1 MTTGTSVRTAVP
13 KASLPMMM
21 NTVQKATR
29 WSAALILA
37 CLLQGCGATLDN
49 SRGRYERILEREVVS
64 KRPKGE
70 KPVAS
75 FEVTDHRLMLKIA
88 YNRTCEQQVREDYEV
103 SEQVEHTA
111 PPQWWIVPLVGVA
124 STILGG
130 MLLENAPN
138 LPTQGVDSDGKQE
151 NPRATAYALGAIF
164 TSIGVAAMFDVPRV
178 GVRNHVRE
186 SNTRTVSESVPCGE
200 RPYTGPVTIA
210 RAGRTVVTQT
220 NTSGR
225 SVVDVASLSTGDPTS
240 AIMLEVEE
248 LNLQKS
254 LDLTTSDLAELGI
267 R

>member
-1 MTTGTSVRTAVP
+1 M
-13 KASLPMMM
+13 
-21 NTVQKATR
+21 
-29 WSAALILA
+29 
-37 CLLQGCGATLDN
+37 DN
-49 SRGRYERILEREVVS
+49 SRGRYERVLDREVVS
-64 KRPKGE
+64 TRPIDE
-70 KPVAS
+70 EPVAS
-75 FEVTDHRLMLKIA
+75 FEVANHRLMLKVA
-88 YNRTCEQQVREDYEV
+88 HHRLCEQQVREDYEV

-138 LPTQGVDSDGKQE
+138 LPTQGVDSDGKQA
-151 NPRATAYALGAIF
+151 NPRATAFALGAIF
-164 TSIGVAAMFDVPRV
+164 TSVGVVAMLDVPWV

-200 RPYTGPVTIA
+200 RPYIGPIRISRT
-210 RAGRTVVTQT
+210 GRTVVTQT

-225 SVVDVASLSTGDPTS
+225 SVVDVASLVSGDPAS
-240 AIMLEVEE
+240 AMLLEVEE